1 VLRFVPC
8 DPEEPPAS
16 ELLGEMAAELNAM
29 YWSASR
35 LDLPKLEPFELRP
48 PDGIFLVGWQEG
60 EQGEAAVAGGGLRHL
75 DDGLAEVKRMFVRP
89 GARSRGVAGALL
101 AALEGEARSLGYDRL
116 RLDTGPKQVHAI
128 RLYAGVGFVP
138 VEPYNDNPFACFWGE
153 KDLRRSPGPGLQ
165 RGPHH
170 GELQG

>member
-1 VLRFVPC
+1 VTVVRFVEC

-48 PDGIFLVGWQEG
+48 PDGIYLVGWE
-60 EQGEAAVAGGGLRHL
+60 EGEAAVAGGGLRHL

-89 GARSRGVAGALL
+89 AARSRGIAGALL
-101 AALEGEARSLGYDRL
+101 AALEVEARSLGYDRL
-116 RLDTGPKQVHAI
+116 WLDTGPKQVHAI
-128 RLYAGVGFVP
+128 RLYTGAGFVP

-153 KDLRRSPGPGLQ
+153 KDLRASGPGL
-165 RGPHH
+165 
-170 GELQG
+170 